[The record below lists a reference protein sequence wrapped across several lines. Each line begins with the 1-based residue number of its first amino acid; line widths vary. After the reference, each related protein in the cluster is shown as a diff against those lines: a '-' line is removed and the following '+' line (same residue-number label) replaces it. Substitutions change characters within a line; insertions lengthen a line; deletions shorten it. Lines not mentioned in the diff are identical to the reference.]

1 MRVLAVMA
9 NYDSLGLLPL
19 HVRHQIDDLAAFC
32 DRLVVVSTTEYADE
46 ADADW
51 IRERATLVRRDNI
64 GYDFYGWKTGLDL
77 VGDEVADYDYVVTCN
92 DSYVGPLR
100 PFAEIFAEMED
111 RPLDAWGFN
120 HSLRRAPHIQ
130 SFFIAY
136 RPWVVRS
143 RAFRAFWDRMEPV
156 SDRMQVIGRYEIGLS
171 AALRD
176 AGFRLGAVLEEDA
189 ADRRLAR
196 LRHWRWAVLRARRV
210 AKGRRW
216 RTLRRFAT
224 EPWNPNTALAD
235 RVLPDARLPV
245 VKLDTLRFDPYQL
258 GSDRLLRAC
267 EARWPERFAEVRAD
281 LAARA
286 RDYRPRPGEL
296 DGPVVP
302 AWPVRALMGYA
313 R

>member
-19 HVRHQIDDLAAFC
+19 HVRDQIEDLVAFC
-32 DRLVVVSTTEYADE
+32 ERVVVVSTTDYADE
-46 ADADW
+46 ADAEW
-51 IRERATLVRRDNI
+51 IRARATLVRRENV

-77 VGDEVADYDYVVTCN
+77 VGDELESYDYVITCN

-100 PFAEIFAEMED
+100 PLADVFAEMD
-111 RPLDAWGFN
+111 SRPLDAWGFN
-120 HSLRRAPHIQ
+120 FSLRRKPHIQ
-130 SFFIAY
+130 SFFVAY

-143 RAFRAFWDRMEPV
+143 ATFRAFWDRMEPV

-171 AALRD
+171 VALRG
-176 AGFRLGAVLEEDA
+176 AGFRLGGVLEEGP
-189 ADRRLAR
+189 ADTRLAR
-196 LRHWRWAVLRARRV
+196 LRHWRWAVLRARR
-210 AKGRRW
+210 AERGRRLK
-216 RTLRRFAT
+216 TLVRFAR

-267 EARWPERFAEVRAD
+267 EERWPERFAEVRAD
-281 LAARA
+281 LAARSK
-286 RDYRPRPGEL
+286 DYRPRPGEL
-296 DGPVVP
+296 DGPAVP
-302 AWPVRALMGYA
+302 AWPVRAVMGYA